1 MASAAWHRELLVK
14 YLHLSRGDGSLA
26 ISHRAGALCPL
37 ARKEGDIKMIIFI
50 ILFYYLLLAARGLH
64 RCVQAFSSC
73 SALASHCVASLVV
86 EHGESPLQA

>member
-37 ARKEGDIKMIIFI
+37 APKEGDIKMIIFI
-50 ILFYYLLLAARGLH
+50 IYLFLAARGLH
-64 RCVQAFSSC
+64 HCVQAFSSC
-73 SALASHCVASLVV
+73 SALPSHCVASLVV
-86 EHGESPLQA
+86 EHR